1 MLEDV
6 GFDPKTEAQLKLT
19 LLFVFVQVMIV
30 SSRQN
35 FAMHVFPHLK

>member
-19 LLFVFVQVMIV
+19 LLFVFVKVTII
-30 SSRQN
+30 S
-35 FAMHVFPHLK
+35 